1 MLGAA
6 TFVMI
11 MWNAYYLTAPI
22 WLIAVTRTGGILFG
36 VLVAMLVS
44 NVVFP
49 QSLSAS
55 VLEDIATAGEQLAK
69 QSDLLWASILSTKG
83 FDKTARDE
91 HKSAFYEDLSPQLKQ
106 KLFNVYMKEHVERMD
121 FFFNDEYRNL
131 KSDHGFVRKIICN

>member
-1 MLGAA
+1 
-6 TFVMI
+6 MI

-83 FDKTARDE
+83 FIWRPRQGAARVRGRGRRVARGASE
-91 HKSAFYEDLSPQLKQ
+91 PSPTIA
-106 KLFNVYMKEHVERMD
+106 ER
-121 FFFNDEYRNL
+121 R
-131 KSDHGFVRKIICN
+131 VRCRGG